1 MQTIYWILI
10 ILVAFIGFIIL
21 LSFFQAKKASVKLN
35 EEEFK
40 NSMRK
45 GQLVDVRPKQE
56 FQSGHINGARNINM
70 QMIMRSFHQLRK
82 DQPIYLYCNTG
93 RKSSKAAIFLRTKGY
108 YELYELDKGL
118 KNWNG
123 PLK

>member
-21 LSFFQAKKASVKLN
+21 LSFFQAKKASVNPLICPDW
-35 EEEFK
+35 

-108 YELYELDKGL
+108 YELY
-118 KNWNG
+118 
-123 PLK
+123 